1 MIHFVG
7 AGPGAPDL
15 ITVRGQRLLA
25 QAVCVIYAGS
35 LVNPQLLESAKAGC
49 RVLNSAAMTL
59 EEARRG
65 LCPRSG
71 GDSRV
76 CRSDCPAPCRIGR
89 WVISLEDAA
98 RIPSRHVAVMAQ
110 R

>member
-1 MIHFVG
+1 MRI
-7 AGPGAPDL
+7 
-15 ITVRGQRLLA
+15 
-25 QAVCVIYAGS
+25 QARKAETPMRTDDIVIQYTHAHTRTEGMYFPKKKS
-35 LVNPQLLESAKAGC
+35 L
-49 RVLNSAAMTL
+49 AAMTL